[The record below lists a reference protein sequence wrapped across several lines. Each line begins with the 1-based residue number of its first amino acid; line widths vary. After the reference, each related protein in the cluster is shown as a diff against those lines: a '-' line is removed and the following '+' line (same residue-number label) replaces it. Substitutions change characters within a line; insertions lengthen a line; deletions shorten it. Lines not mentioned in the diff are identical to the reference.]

1 MPHNTAIKRYPGR
14 TNGKSRGTRHEGVSV
29 APLRSLA
36 RSWSLSNDSGVK
48 SEPNT
53 STRWTSTHANDP
65 RPHVVI
71 VGGGFA
77 GLSAARALKG
87 ADVRITLIDR
97 TNHHLFQP
105 LLYQVAMSVLN
116 PADITVPI
124 RWLLRR
130 QRNVT
135 VIMAE
140 VSGID
145 VEHQQLTLDG
155 GESTVDWDYLL
166 VASGARHAY
175 FGHPEWEV
183 NAPGLKNLDDALEMR
198 GRFLLSFEAAERAS
212 AASQRDALLT
222 FVIVGGGPTGV
233 ELAGMIPEITR
244 KAMRRDFRRF
254 DPSVARVILLEAGP
268 RLLPQFPPDLSA
280 RAERDLRELG
290 VDVRTGSAVTDVD
303 ANGVTLA
310 NGDRIPAH
318 TIFWGAGN
326 QASPLGRAMGVPV
339 DRAGRVM
346 VTADLSIPSHPHV
359 FAIGDIAAVQTA
371 NNTPVP
377 AVAPA
382 ANQMGD
388 HAARQ
393 IRNDLA
399 GRPRTPFAY
408 FNKGDLATIGRNRA
422 VAAIGGVRLKGIVA
436 WLAWVFIHIMYLAA
450 FRNRLTVFVQ
460 WAYQYFTYQRGG
472 RLITGTTAHRL
483 LKRSSA
489 A

>member
-1 MPHNTAIKRYPGR
+1 M
-14 TNGKSRGTRHEGVSV
+14 
-29 APLRSLA
+29 
-36 RSWSLSNDSGVK
+36 K

-77 GLSAARALKG
+77 GLAAARALAT

-124 RWLLRR
+124 RWLLRE

-140 VSGID
+140 VDTID
-145 VEHQQLTLDG
+145 VAEKCLTLDG
-155 GESTVDWDYLL
+155 GSTAVAWDYLL

-175 FGHPEWEV
+175 FGHPEWEAH
-183 NAPGLKNLDDALEMR
+183 APGLKSIDDALELR

-244 KAMRRDFRRF
+244 KAMRRDFRRI
-254 DPSVARVILLEAGP
+254 DPSNARVILLEAGP
-268 RLLPQFPPDLSA
+268 RILPQFPAELSE

-290 VDVRTGSAVTDVD
+290 VDVRTGTAVTGVD
-303 ANGVTLA
+303 ADGVSLA
-310 NGDRIPAH
+310 NGDRIAAH
-318 TIFWGAGN
+318 TVFWGAGN
-326 QASPLGRAMGVPV
+326 QASPLGHQLKVPL
-339 DRAGRVM
+339 DRAGRV
-346 VTADLSIPSHPHV
+346 VVSADLSIPGHDQV
-359 FAIGDIAAVQTA
+359 FAIGDIAAVLT
-371 NNTPVP
+371 TDGKPVP

-382 ANQMGD
+382 ANQMGV

-393 IRNDLA
+393 IAGDLA
-399 GRPRTPFAY
+399 GKPRTPFAY

-422 VAAIGGVRLKGIVA
+422 VAAIGPVKLQGVIA
-436 WLAWVFIHIMYLAA
+436 WLAWVFVHIMYLAA

-472 RLITGTTAHRL
+472 RLITGATAHRL
-483 LKRSSA
+483 LKRSGASTPA
-489 A
+489 ARE